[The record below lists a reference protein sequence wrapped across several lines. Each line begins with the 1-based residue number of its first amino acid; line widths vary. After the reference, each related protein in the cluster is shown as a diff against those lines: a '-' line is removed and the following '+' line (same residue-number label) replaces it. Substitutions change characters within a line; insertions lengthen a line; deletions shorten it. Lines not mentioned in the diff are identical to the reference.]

1 MKLGKTVIVFI
12 HHERV
17 GGDIVTNGPQIL
29 GFEAT
34 KL

>member
-1 MKLGKTVIVFI
+1 MKLGKTVTVFI
-12 HHERV
+12 HQERV
-17 GGDIVTNGPQIL
+17 LGDIVTNGPQIL

>member
-1 MKLGKTVIVFI
+1 MKFGKTVIVFI
-12 HHERV
+12 QERV
-17 GGDIVTNGPQIL
+17 SGDIVTNGRQIL